1 MVKNR
6 RRCATLNSDSNRK
19 STPPHGGSKG
29 NNIRR
34 RRKWRP
40 YDGRDEPL
48 INEIFNQLVS
58 KQIRVE
64 TGDGEPETLLK
75 YHHHAKDIIYSV
87 SCYGEENPFVISVS
101 DLSPDLIIR
110 LLDSRRKDYILYR
123 VVERFIEIHNRR
135 FIAPHMELSFLAPHK
150 ERRYPWHFHP

>member
-1 MVKNR
+1 
-6 RRCATLNSDSNRK
+6 LNSGSNPKSKPLHSGIKRK
-19 STPPHGGSKG
+19 S
-29 NNIRR
+29 IRR

-48 INEIFNQLVS
+48 INDIFNQLAN
-58 KQIRVE
+58 KNIRVE
-64 TGDGEPETLLK
+64 TRDGEPETLLK

-123 VVERFIEIHNRR
+123 VVERFIEIHNRG
-135 FIAPHMELSFLAPHK
+135 FIAPHMERRFLAPHK